1 MHELS
6 LCQNLIDQLNGLVR
20 QHGAISVARLEV
32 EVGSLSG
39 VEAQLLEDAFSLA
52 RLGTVAESA
61 ELHTR
66 VVAPRVRCRQCR
78 AEAEAPP
85 NSLFCPSC
93 LSMDTD
99 LVQGQDLILARVE
112 LVRDPPATCH

>member
-20 QHGAISVARLEV
+20 QHGATSVARLEV
-32 EVGSLSG
+32 DVGRLCG

-52 RLGTVAESA
+52 RLGTVAERA

-66 VVAPRVRCRQCR
+66 VVAPRVRCRQCQ
-78 AEAEAPP
+78 AEADAPP
-85 NSLFCPSC
+85 NQLFCPAC